1 MPGDAISVNN
11 DCFGVAESNQW
22 LGCYR
27 TSSFSSDTRTL
38 GRITSLVY
46 KGTGAG
52 VRYKNFSTE
61 FSFRFNDSNGGL
73 VLGLRQEDAGKFFD
87 DNGSLNKKQ
96 GIVAI
101 TKSGIT
107 VASGNEINDKI
118 IEGTQTN
125 FEKVLPDVVKISVKL
140 VESALNIRIASS
152 DGTELFNNNYTVNY
166 NRAGYLAFGVSASSH
181 YIADISLTHL
191 NSDGSTIGLNLSD
204 LVTGDLNDDGKV
216 NASDL
221 ITMKQALLSGTQ
233 LGLNIFKSY
242 VFNPYD

>member
-1 MPGDAISVNN
+1 
-11 DCFGVAESNQW
+11 
-22 LGCYR
+22 
-27 TSSFSSDTRTL
+27 
-38 GRITSLVY
+38 
-46 KGTGAG
+46 
-52 VRYKNFSTE
+52 
-61 FSFRFNDSNGGL
+61 
-73 VLGLRQEDAGKFFD
+73 RQEDAGKFFD

-107 VASGNEINDKI
+107 VASGNEISDDLI
-118 IEGTQTN
+118 AGIQTN
-125 FEKVLPDVVKISVKL
+125 FESVLPDVVKISVKL
-140 VESALNIRIASS
+140 VESSLNIRIASS

-181 YIADISLTHL
+181 YFADISLTHL

-233 LGLNIFKSY
+233 LGIDIIDLTGNGTFDVVDLVRLKKLMAEY
-242 VFNPYD
+242 L